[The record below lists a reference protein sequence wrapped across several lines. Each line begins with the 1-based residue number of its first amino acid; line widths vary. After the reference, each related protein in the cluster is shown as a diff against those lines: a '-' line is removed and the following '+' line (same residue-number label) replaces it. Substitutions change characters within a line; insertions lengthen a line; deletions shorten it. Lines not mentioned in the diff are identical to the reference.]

1 MCVLRQAG
9 SDIPAALPFHR
20 YLAPELVERIIRD
33 AELPAYVVARE
44 CDRLR
49 ADLRMAAS
57 LLPYPLVQQRSVPA
71 QPAGAAPVDWQG
83 SLLLASIDGLA
94 LLVERLA
101 PAGIQGATILHN
113 TLNRLLDIVGEVI
126 HSHCGGIFGFGL
138 LGLYGDQFIAFFDH
152 ETLGDT
158 HACAAGRAALV
169 LQSRS
174 AEVAHID
181 TPAGHFELSLRIGIA
196 SGTLQTCL
204 AGDPEGLALLFDT
217 PLYQRAQQAAAAA
230 RPCDIVLDEHTAAQL
245 PPDARRIREGFARLH
260 YLQPATPRVPNFW
273 GWEHGS
279 GAFAEL
285 QALIAR
291 LDAFRP
297 CLPAGLAALLQ
308 STGFPSFSGSYHSA
322 TVLAVFCEPLPL
334 LPVSHLYR
342 DVQTIVRNCGGIM
355 LSAGP
360 GAEGGYEL
368 IAVFG
373 ALLAHEDDAWRA
385 MRAAAEL
392 RAAVRATETP
402 DVLRIGISSDL
413 LFTTIAGNERRRVYV
428 ALGPALAAAREL
440 ARRAPP
446 TATMLARHTQRL
458 IERQVI
464 MHQDRRPL
472 HAASRSLTYQAEQMV
487 PPVESGIQ
495 EPVERAPLV
504 GRNEELAL
512 LREALIALRAGRG
525 SVVALIGDPG
535 AGKTRLIEELLGEL
549 QIPASVHSLFVDC
562 QGYEQHVPFAAL
574 RQVLQQI
581 VGIAPDVAPAAAY
594 RTTCAYL
601 QRHLPASLHFAPLLA
616 DVLGY
621 STPQTPVIA
630 ALDNRQRRERLAEM
644 VESLLRVAAQA
655 AVPMLVVDDLHWAD
669 GSSCEVFARLA
680 SHTADLPLLLLLSYR
695 SRSLAAEPWR
705 EQSDCR
711 IIELHDL
718 SVEQS
723 NQLAAYLLGAR
734 PPADLSPLL
743 EQSHGNPFFI
753 EELVW
758 NLIEQ
763 QVLTWEHE
771 QWQMR
776 ASFDK
781 VALPPRIEPV
791 IAARIARLSEAER
804 EAIQAAAVIGQR
816 FSRSALKVL
825 LNHADDVVERLD
837 TLERSDLIRR
847 AASGYT
853 FRHAIVRDV
862 AYSSI
867 PRARRI
873 TFHRRTV
880 AWLGGL
886 AVSHD
891 DQQAELLAHHSLLAE
906 EWDSAFHYHM
916 LAGRRARRHHATHEA
931 LALFEL
937 AAAIVPRLKTAP
949 RDELQELFERLGYI
963 YALLNRNQ
971 EALDMFGQAIS
982 LAQRQPG
989 QGDVA
994 GLIRLHRHIAGVHER
1009 RAEYE
1014 TAFSWLERGLD
1025 LTGEQANQEQLRC
1038 LLLGA
1043 GIYQRQGRYAES
1055 LDWSRRSLK
1064 LAEKLAATR
1073 EQAHALTLLAGT
1085 HIHLGESSPA
1095 LQLARQSLALFRQVE
1110 DLAGQVRALINIGNN
1125 LSALGRWPAALEAF
1139 QEAAD
1144 LVHTIGSVQEY
1155 AVVSNNI
1162 GDVLRGLGDLDG
1174 AIVQYERA
1182 QLGFQQ
1188 SAFGSG
1194 VAAMNLGAAYL
1205 QQGYL
1210 DAAEQQFQRSRQLFA
1225 TAGTDSFLP
1234 ELLRYQAELALVRG
1248 RIETA
1253 IALCHESLACAD
1265 RLSAQLE
1272 EGATRRVLGN
1282 AIAAIGNLEQAEQE
1296 LLAGLAAL
1304 READS
1309 RYEIA
1314 RTLLD
1319 IADLKPRRAQHAAGS
1334 AAFAEAVTLARDLG
1348 ARLELQRATAIAARW
1363 KYVLPE

>member
-1 MCVLRQAG
+1 MLRQAG

-33 AELPAYVVARE
+33 ASLPAYVVARE

-49 ADLRMAAS
+49 ADLRLVAS
-57 LLPYPLVQQRSVPA
+57 LLPYPLVQHRSLPA
-71 QPAGAAPVDWQG
+71 QPAGPASSEWHG
-83 SLLLASIDGLA
+83 SLLLAPIDGLEH
-94 LLVERLA
+94 LVEQLA
-101 PAGIQGATILHN
+101 PAGAQGAATLHS
-113 TLNRLLDIVGEVI
+113 TLTRLLDIVGEAI
-126 HSHCGGIFGFGL
+126 HRHSGGIFGFGM
-138 LGLYGDQFIAFFDH
+138 LGLYGDQLVAFFDR
-152 ETLGDT
+152 ETLGDD
-158 HACAAGRAALV
+158 HACAAGRAALA

-174 AEVAHID
+174 VEVAHID
-181 TPAGHFELSLRIGIA
+181 TPVGHFELSFRIGIA
-196 SGTLQTCL
+196 SGALQTGI
-204 AGDPEGLALLFDT
+204 AGDPQGMTLLVDT
-217 PLYQRAQQAAAAA
+217 SLYQRAHQAVAAA
-230 RPCDIVLDEHTAAQL
+230 RPCEVVLDADSAAQL
-245 PPDARRIREGFARLH
+245 PPDAWSMHDGFARLH
-260 YLQPATPRVPNFW
+260 YLQAQAPHVPNFW
-273 GWEHGS
+273 GWENGS
-279 GAFAEL
+279 GNFAEL
-285 QALIAR
+285 QSLIAR
-291 LDAFRP
+291 LDAFLP
-297 CLPAGLAALLQ
+297 CLPAGLATLMQ
-308 STGFPSFSGSYHSA
+308 PEGFPRIGGSYHSS
-322 TVLAVFCEPLPL
+322 TVLAVLCEPLPL
-334 LPVSHLYR
+334 QHISTLYR
-342 DVQTIVRNCGGIM
+342 DVQAIVRNCGGAM
-355 LSAGP
+355 LPACPRADGR
-360 GAEGGYEL
+360 YEM

-373 ALLAHEDDAWRA
+373 VPLAHEDDAWRA

-392 RAAVRATETP
+392 RAAIQATENS

-413 LFTTIAGNERRRVYV
+413 LFTTVAGNDRRRVYA
-428 ALGPALAAAREL
+428 ALGPALTTARDL
-440 ARRAPP
+440 AMRAPP
-446 TATMLARHTQRL
+446 MATMLARHTQRL

-464 MHQDRRPL
+464 MRQDRKPL
-472 HAASRSLTYQAEQMV
+472 HAASRDLTGQVELV
-487 PPVESGIQ
+487 LPPVGPANQ
-495 EPVERAPLV
+495 EPIERAPLV
-504 GRNEELAL
+504 GRHEELAL
-512 LREALIALRAGRG
+512 LRASLIALTAGQG

-535 AGKTRLIEELLGEL
+535 AGKTRLIEELLSEL
-549 QIPASVHSLFVDC
+549 QNLAPVCSFFVDC

-581 VGIAPDVAPAAAY
+581 VGIAPDTTPATAY
-594 RTTCAYL
+594 RATCDYL
-601 QRHLPASLHFAPLLA
+601 ERHLPAWLHFAPLLA

-621 STPQTPVIA
+621 SAEQTPVIA
-630 ALDNRQRRERLAEM
+630 ALDNRQRSERLTEVVAA
-644 VESLLRVAAQA
+644 LLRVAAQTA
-655 AVPMLVVDDLHWAD
+655 APVLVVDDLHWAD
-669 GSSCEVFARLA
+669 GSSREVFARLA
-680 SHTADLPLLLLLSYR
+680 GQTADLPLLLLLSYR
-695 SRSLAAEPWR
+695 HRSLAEEPWR
-705 EQSDCR
+705 DQPACR
-711 IIELHDL
+711 MVALHDL

-723 NQLAAYLLGAR
+723 NQLAAYLLGAS
-734 PPADLSPLL
+734 PPADLAPLL

-791 IAARIARLSEAER
+791 IAARIARLNDAER

-825 LNHADDVVERLD
+825 LNQADDVLERLD
-837 TLERSDLIRR
+837 MLERSDLIRR

-873 TFHRRTV
+873 AFHRRTV

-886 AVSHD
+886 AASDD

-906 EWDSAFHYHM
+906 EWDSTFHYHM

-937 AAAIVPRLKTAP
+937 AAAIVPRLKNAP

-971 EALDMFGQAIS
+971 EALDMFGQAIN

-1025 LTGEQANQEQLRC
+1025 LAGDRSNQEQLRC

-1055 LDWSRRSLK
+1055 LDWGRRSLK
-1064 LAEKLAATR
+1064 LAEQLGSTR

-1085 HIHLGESSPA
+1085 HIRLGESLPA
-1095 LQLARQSLALFRQVE
+1095 LQIARQSLVLFRQGE
-1110 DLAGQVRALINIGNN
+1110 DLAGQARALINIGNN
-1125 LSALGRWPAALEAF
+1125 LSALGRWSEALEAF
-1139 QEAAD
+1139 REAAD
-1144 LVHTIGSVQEY
+1144 LVHAIGSVQEY
-1155 AVVSNNI
+1155 AMVSNNI

-1205 QQGYL
+1205 QQGRL
-1210 DAAEQQFQRSRQLFA
+1210 DQAGRQFQRSRQLFA
-1225 TAGTDSFLP
+1225 AAGTDSFLP
-1234 ELLRYQAELALVRG
+1234 ELLRYRAELALVQG
-1248 RIETA
+1248 HVDDA
-1253 IALCHESLACAD
+1253 VALCRESLECAA

-1272 EGATRRVLGN
+1272 EGATRRVLAN
-1282 AIAAIGNLEQAEQE
+1282 AVAAIGNLEQAERE
-1296 LLAGLAAL
+1296 LFAGLAAL

-1319 IADLKPRRAQHAAGS
+1319 IADLKPCRDQLAAGRV
-1334 AAFAEAVTLARDLG
+1334 AFAEAVTLARDLG
-1348 ARLELQRATAIAARW
+1348 ARLELQRAAGIAARW
-1363 KYVLPE
+1363 GYILPE